1 MIHAT
6 ASYEIFLSQ
15 LKEIYKFS
23 DLVLHSGPLLEENLN
38 RMGTDREQAIPLK
51 PVFLKDTC
59 TESHLRKCLSSYQFS
74 LSKYIFLSTF
84 TFFES
89 YVSSVITELF
99 EFHGGT
105 EELKRL
111 SSLRSVPVEYDTD
124 VNIDKCRKKLQ
135 EYPDKKESFKYMKY
149 TKELERSSF
158 KFPSEIL
165 AEYGIDILKSRIDK
179 KSYKAVQ
186 IIPIMKNAFH
196 FNADTVKVRHAGKKV
211 TSSVSDTFEKFRSFR
226 NDLVHGEHIKNG
238 ITHSSHRR
246 SKAPENYISF
256 DLKNSYGY
264 SSTIKKIASEFDRHL
279 LNHFFITEKYR

>member
-1 MIHAT
+1 MIHTT

-38 RMGTDREQAIPLK
+38 RMENNRKNAIPLK
-51 PVFLKDTC
+51 PVFLKDIC
-59 TESHLRKCLSSYQFS
+59 TDEHLRKCLSVYQFS

-89 YVSSVITELF
+89 YIASVITELF

-111 SSLRSVPVEYDTD
+111 SALRSVPREYDS
-124 VNIDKCRKKLQ
+124 NINIEQCRKKLQ
-135 EYPDKKESFKYMKY
+135 EYPNKKESFKYIKY

-165 AEYGIDILKSRIDK
+165 AEYGIDSLKNKIDRRN
-179 KSYKAVQ
+179 YKAVL
-186 IIPIMKNAFH
+186 IIHIMKDAFH
-196 FNADTVKVRHAGKKV
+196 FDADSVKVRHAGKKV
-211 TSSVSDTFEKFRSFR
+211 TSSVTDTFDRFRNFR
-226 NDLVHGEHIKNG
+226 NDLVHGEYIKNG
-238 ITHSSHRR
+238 ITHSRHSR
-246 SKAPENYISF
+246 SQAPEKYIVF
-256 DLKNSYGY
+256 DLKNAYGY

-279 LNHFFITEKYR
+279 LNYFFITEKYR